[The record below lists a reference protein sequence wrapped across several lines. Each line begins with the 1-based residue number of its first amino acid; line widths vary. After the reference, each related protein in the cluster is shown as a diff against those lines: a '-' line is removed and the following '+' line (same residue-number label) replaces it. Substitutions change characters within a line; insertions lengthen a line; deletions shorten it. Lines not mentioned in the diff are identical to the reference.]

1 MKKSPYIVGISGGS
15 ASGKTSFLKELRSA
29 FPDDMLCIVSQDN
42 YYKPKEQQEKD
53 ENGEINFDLPE
64 SINRQAFHNDLVRLI
79 QGQEVRIKEYTF
91 NNAGK
96 QSSEIIL
103 NPAPIIIMEGLFIF
117 YYEEIR
123 ALLDLKV
130 YIDARDEL
138 KLQRRLKRDYD
149 ERGYGHESVLY
160 QWNNHVMPSY
170 HTYLRPFRDDADLIV
185 TNNLSFQKGLEVLS
199 HHLQTFISE

>member
-15 ASGKTSFLKELRSA
+15 ASGKTSFLKELSTA
-29 FPDDMLCIVSQDN
+29 FPDDLLCIVSQDN
-42 YYKPKEQQEKD
+42 YYKPKEQQQKD

-138 KLQRRLKRDYD
+138 KLQRRIKRDHD

-185 TNNLSFQKGLEVLS
+185 TNNQSFQKGLEVLC
-199 HHLQTFISE
+199 HHLQNFTRV